1 MTMHEYDPFSYE
13 LDQDPYPT
21 YRWMRDH
28 APAYRNERLDFWAFT
43 RFQDN
48 YDALVDPVTYS
59 SSHGTSLEFMDTPKP
74 GTGLM
79 IWMDP
84 PRHTR
89 YRKLVSKAFT
99 PAKIGE
105 LEPMIR
111 RIALRVPRPAGRAPA
126 LRRGEGLHRAP
137 PDGRDQHACSASPR
151 PTGSRCSAART

>member
-1 MTMHEYDPFSYE
+1 MTNPEYDPFSYE
-13 LDQDPYPT
+13 LDHDPYPI

-43 RFQDN
+43 RFSDN
-48 YDALVDPVTYS
+48 YDAFVDPAPTARTTAPAS
-59 SSHGTSLEFMDTPKP
+59 SSWTRPNT

-99 PAKIGE
+99 PAKIGA
-105 LEPMIR
+105 LEPHD
-111 RIALRVPRPAGRAPA
+111 PRASRASTST
-126 LRRGEGLHRAP
+126 RWW
-137 PDGRDQHACSASPR
+137 
-151 PTGSRCSAART
+151 AARASTR